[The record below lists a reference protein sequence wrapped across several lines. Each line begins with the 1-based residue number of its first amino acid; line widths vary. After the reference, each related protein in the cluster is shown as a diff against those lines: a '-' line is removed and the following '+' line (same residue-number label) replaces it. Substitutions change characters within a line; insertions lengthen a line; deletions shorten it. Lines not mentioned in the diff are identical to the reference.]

1 MTVVRIGAA
10 PEAFEAT
17 GLYFDGDTAIGDLA
31 RVTVDEAIR
40 ALKIA
45 RIGAPP
51 LHWPLDALRLLPD
64 QGGGDLVIL
73 HRRDDP
79 VARLILDDAL
89 LLERLPDVRRP
100 APLVNR
106 GRLAAWALAAVA
118 SVALIVFALVPA
130 LANQM
135 ANFIPPEGERA
146 LGAATLEQIRGALD
160 ETGMGQ
166 PVAFCETPQGRA
178 ALETIRSR
186 LAPGLPAGQEIS
198 VHVLDHEMI
207 NAFVLP
213 GGYVVFFRGL
223 LQAAESPE
231 EVAAVFAHELG
242 HVVSRDPTR
251 HALRSAGSIGVLGL
265 LFGDFA
271 GGALVLLLAEQ
282 LIEASYSR
290 EAEAAAD
297 AFARDLLLDTGITP
311 AALGSFFDRLRRTYG
326 EAEGFLAH
334 FTSHPALS
342 ERILA
347 AETDLPPGFA
357 ARPVLGDAE
366 WRALQTICN

>member
-1 MTVVRIGAA
+1 MTVIRIGAA
-10 PEAFEAT
+10 PEPFEAR
-17 GLYFDGDTAIGDLA
+17 GLYFDGDTAVGDLA
-31 RVTVDEAIR
+31 RVTVDET
-40 ALKIA
+40 A
-45 RIGAPP
+45 RRIEISRKGAPP

-64 QGGGDLVIL
+64 QAGGDLVVL
-73 HRRDDP
+73 RLRHDP

-100 APLVNR
+100 APLVRR
-106 GRLAAWALAAVA
+106 GRLIGWALAALA
-118 SVALIVFALVPA
+118 SVALIVFVLVPRMA
-130 LANQM
+130 DQM
-135 ANFIPPEGERA
+135 ADYIPPAGERA
-146 LGAATLEQIRGALD
+146 LGAATLDQIRSALD
-160 ETGMGQ
+160 ETGMGE
-166 PVAFCETPQGRA
+166 PVAFCTAPEGQA
-178 ALETIRSR
+178 ALDALQAR
-186 LAPGLPAGQEIS
+186 LAPGLPEGQEIS

-223 LQAAESPE
+223 LQAAETPE
-231 EVAAVFAHELG
+231 EVAAVFAHEIG

-271 GGALVLLLAEQ
+271 GGALVLFLTER

-297 AFARDLLLDTGITP
+297 HFARQLMLDTGLDP
-311 AALGSFFDRLRRTYG
+311 AGLGSFFARLQQVFG
-326 EAEGFLAH
+326 EEEGFLAH

-342 ERILA
+342 DRILA
-347 AETDLPPGFA
+347 AEADLPPGFTP
-357 ARPVLGDAE
+357 RPALTE
-366 WRALQTICN
+366 SQWQALQTICN